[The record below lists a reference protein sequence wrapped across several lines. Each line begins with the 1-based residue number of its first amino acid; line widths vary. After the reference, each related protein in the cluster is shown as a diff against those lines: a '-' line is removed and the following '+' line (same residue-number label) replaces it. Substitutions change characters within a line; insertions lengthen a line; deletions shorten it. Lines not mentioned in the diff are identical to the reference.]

1 MINIPRFAEKQAAN
15 QRNSAFKMQL
25 WAIADIH
32 LSFKSNREEWA
43 KLQHKKDDGLIL
55 AGDGMWLCDVGIR

>member
-1 MINIPRFAEKQAAN
+1 
-15 QRNSAFKMQL
+15 MQL

-43 KLQHKKDDGLIL
+43 KLKHKEDDGLIL
-55 AGDGMWLCDVGIR
+55 AGDGMFMFMFMHAVGVP

>member
-1 MINIPRFAEKQAAN
+1 MR
-15 QRNSAFKMQL
+15 L

-43 KLQHKKDDGLIL
+43 KLKPKQEDGLIL
-55 AGDGMWLCDVGIR
+55 AGDGMILHSHVCAAD